1 MYRCMHGVPAL
12 EWNDE
17 MYDSVE
23 NYFGKASEMS
33 HSDCYG
39 EDAGAGGPAGENL
52 YWAKPARSPMDAVDA
67 WYDEISA
74 CGPFPGC

>member
-1 MYRCMHGVPAL
+1 
-12 EWNDE
+12 
-17 MYDSVE
+17 
-23 NYFGKASEMS
+23 MS

-39 EDAGAGGPAGENL
+39 DDAGAGGPAGENL